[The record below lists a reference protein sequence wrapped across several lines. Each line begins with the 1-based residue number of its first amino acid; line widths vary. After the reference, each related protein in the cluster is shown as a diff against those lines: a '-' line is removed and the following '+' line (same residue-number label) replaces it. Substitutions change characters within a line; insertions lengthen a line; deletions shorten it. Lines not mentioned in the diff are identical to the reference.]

1 MNDLLNAVKGAK
13 AHDDEAFQVLYEKTK
28 RVALAVIKRYCDV
41 SGDYE
46 DILQETYLR
55 VYQSIGQLTQEDKV
69 QAWINRIAANTA
81 IRHNMKKRPQLFSE
95 LADEEGNIPEF
106 RDERQEAEP
115 EIVADRKA
123 VSGIVLQVMEELP
136 EDQRD
141 ALWMVYGQKVTIR
154 EMAASLGISENTIKS
169 RLYQGRKKLLARRED
184 FRKLGIE
191 LNIIPISVL
200 VALAFREEVY
210 AAVEIGA
217 GAGAAAA
224 AAKTA
229 AKAEKAPGSA
239 AAGEGMSGASAAAG
253 EAAAGTAVTGT
264 GTAAAGTA
272 VTGTAAAGV
281 GAAAAGTGAAAAG
294 ISAGIGAKLGAIVGS
309 MGIGVKIAAVGAG
322 AVIATGGGAFVASQ
336 VLPEPEAY
344 VAEADVTAEE
354 TREEGIIES
363 QGSLEETSAESEASA
378 AGQEAASEV
387 LYDNEDN
394 RQAIALYRQALTE
407 DALFQPADTDTR
419 PTEFAVFDLNGDGIY
434 EMNVFVPGGSDA
446 DTYAYFCWYDGG
458 EMHYEPLAPDDQQ
471 FLPEENIVIGGMYQM
486 GVLLTLYKFDGSSL
500 TMTEQ
505 MGHEDPVIVENPEG
519 MEEVEAVTSRAI
531 RYNMVGV
538 TEENLAT
545 YLSGSGRS
553 TGQAEKHG
561 NVEDVAVETQAELE
575 GGITSTEIGGVQ
587 MESGLS
593 SLYVIEA
600 PSTPLYAAPDS
611 NAERIAWVPYCEG
624 VLFEQYF
631 PDTGYFQVSYQG
643 MTGYIE
649 SSCIDPLEPQ
659 IWNSVH
665 GIVVNCQESIALYS
679 YPSTDEEEIC
689 RLPLGTDVMIVPAMD
704 NSAWP
709 DFYHVSYD
717 GMIGYVL
724 TSYIELYEI
733 DSQF

>member
-154 EMAASLGISENTIKS
+154 EMAVSLGISENTIKS

-217 GAGAAAA
+217 GAGTAAA
-224 AAKTA
+224 AAKA
-229 AKAEKAPGSA
+229 AGKAGKASGPA

-253 EAAAGTAVTGT
+253 EAVAGTAVTGT

-272 VTGTAAAGV
+272 AAGAGTV
-281 GAAAAGTGAAAAG
+281 AAGTGAAAAG
-294 ISAGIGAKLGAIVGS
+294 ISAGIGAKLGVIIGS
-309 MGIGVKIAAVGAG
+309 IGIGAKIAAVGAG

-336 VLPEPEAY
+336 VFPEPEAY

-354 TREEGIIES
+354 MGEDVVDES
-363 QGSLEETSAESEASA
+363 QGSLEETGVESETSA
-378 AGQEAASEV
+378 AGQDDSAEV

-419 PTEFAVFDLNGDGIY
+419 PTEFAVFDLNEDGIY

-446 DTYAYFCWYDGG
+446 DTYAYFCWYDSG
-458 EMHYEPLAPDDQQ
+458 EMHHEPLAPDDQQ
-471 FLPEENIVIGGMYQM
+471 FLPEENIVISGMYQM
-486 GVLLTLYKFDGSSL
+486 GVWLTLYKFDGSSL

-519 MEEVEAVTSRAI
+519 MEEVEKVTSRAI

-553 TGQAEKHG
+553 TGQAEENG
-561 NVEDVAVETQAELE
+561 DVEEVAVETQAELE

-600 PSTPLYAAPDS
+600 PSAPLYAAPDS
-611 NAERIAWVPYCEG
+611 NSERIAWVPDCQS
-624 VLFEQYF
+624 VTFEQYF
-631 PDTGYFQVSYQG
+631 PDTGYFQVSYRE

-659 IWNSVH
+659 IWNEVH

-689 RLPLGTDVMIVPAMD
+689 RLVLGTDVMIVPAQD

-709 DFYHVSYD
+709 DFYHVSYG
-717 GMIGYVL
+717 GMKGYVL
-724 TSYIELYEI
+724 ASYIELYEI

>member
-154 EMAASLGISENTIKS
+154 EMAVSLGISENTIKS

-217 GAGAAAA
+217 GAGTAAA
-224 AAKTA
+224 AAKA
-229 AKAEKAPGSA
+229 AGKAGKASGPA
-239 AAGEGMSGASAAAG
+239 AAGEEMSGASAAAG

-419 PTEFAVFDLNGDGIY
+419 PTEFAV
-434 EMNVFVPGGSDA
+434 
-446 DTYAYFCWYDGG
+446 
-458 EMHYEPLAPDDQQ
+458 
-471 FLPEENIVIGGMYQM
+471 
-486 GVLLTLYKFDGSSL
+486 LT
-500 TMTEQ
+500 
-505 MGHEDPVIVENPEG
+505 
-519 MEEVEAVTSRAI
+519 
-531 RYNMVGV
+531 
-538 TEENLAT
+538 
-545 YLSGSGRS
+545 
-553 TGQAEKHG
+553 
-561 NVEDVAVETQAELE
+561 
-575 GGITSTEIGGVQ
+575 
-587 MESGLS
+587 
-593 SLYVIEA
+593 
-600 PSTPLYAAPDS
+600 
-611 NAERIAWVPYCEG
+611 
-624 VLFEQYF
+624 
-631 PDTGYFQVSYQG
+631 
-643 MTGYIE
+643 
-649 SSCIDPLEPQ
+649 
-659 IWNSVH
+659 
-665 GIVVNCQESIALYS
+665 
-679 YPSTDEEEIC
+679 
-689 RLPLGTDVMIVPAMD
+689 
-704 NSAWP
+704 
-709 DFYHVSYD
+709 
-717 GMIGYVL
+717 
-724 TSYIELYEI
+724 
-733 DSQF
+733 

>member
-95 LADEEGNIPEF
+95 MADEEGNIPEF

-217 GAGAAAA
+217 GAGTAAA

-229 AKAEKAPGSA
+229 AKAGKAPGSA
-239 AAGEGMSGASAAAG
+239 AAGEGMSGAS
-253 EAAAGTAVTGT
+253 
-264 GTAAAGTA
+264 
-272 VTGTAAAGV
+272 
-281 GAAAAGTGAAAAG
+281 AAAGTGAAAAG

-309 MGIGVKIAAVGAG
+309 VGIGVKIAAVGAG

-336 VLPEPEAY
+336 VFPEPEAY
-344 VAEADVTAEE
+344 VVDANVTAEE
-354 TREEGIIES
+354 MREDVVDES
-363 QGSLEETSAESEASA
+363 QGSLEETGVESETSA
-378 AGQEAASEV
+378 AGQDDSAEV

-394 RQAIALYRQALTE
+394 RQAIALYRQALAE

-419 PTEFAVFDLNGDGIY
+419 PTEFAVFDLNEDGIY

-446 DTYAYFCWYDGG
+446 DTYAYFCWYDSG
-458 EMHYEPLAPDDQQ
+458 EMHHEPLAPDDQQ

-486 GVLLTLYKFDGSSL
+486 GVWLTLYKFDGSSL

-519 MEEVEAVTSRAI
+519 MEEVEAVTSRAV

-538 TEENLAT
+538 TEENLTT
-545 YLSGSGRS
+545 YLSGSGMS
-553 TGQAEKHG
+553 TGQAAEDG
-561 NVEDVAVETQAELE
+561 DVEEAAEETQAELE
-575 GGITSTEIGGVQ
+575 GGITSVDLGWGVRL
-587 MESGLS
+587 ESGRD

-600 PSTPLYAAPDS
+600 PSAPLYAAPDS

-624 VLFEQYF
+624 VSFEQYF

-649 SSCIDPLEPQ
+649 SSCIDYLEPQ
-659 IWNSVH
+659 IWNEVH

-689 RLPLGTDVMIVPAMD
+689 RLPLGTDVMIVSAMD